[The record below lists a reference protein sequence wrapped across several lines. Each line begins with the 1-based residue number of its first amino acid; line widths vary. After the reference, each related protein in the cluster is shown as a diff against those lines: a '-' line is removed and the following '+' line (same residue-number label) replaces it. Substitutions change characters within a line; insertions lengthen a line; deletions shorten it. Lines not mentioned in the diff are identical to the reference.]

1 MPAPWSQPDLHAMT
15 ASIRISRAL
24 LALGLACPLLALSAC
39 AAPGVAATAPSA
51 AEAAA
56 QVQTVELPGLRQPR
70 PGLYTGGQPSADAW
84 SSMAAAGV
92 GTVINL
98 RPDAELAGRDEAA
111 EVRAA
116 GMAYHQIP
124 VAGAGDIN
132 AANADRLWTLLKEA
146 KGPVVVHC
154 ASGNRVGGLLAV
166 AMVRHGGLDADAALA
181 LGREA
186 GMASTEAK
194 VRTVLA
200 SDEGQCKSDC

>member
-1 MPAPWSQPDLHAMT
+1 MHHRNPVVLVAVG
-15 ASIRISRAL
+15 L
-24 LALGLACPLLALSAC
+24 LAAVLGVAC
-39 AAPGVAATAPSA
+39 ASAPDGAASASTLVSAVERQAVAGPDIA
-51 AEAAA
+51 
-56 QVQTVELPGLRQPR
+56 GLRQPR
-70 PGLYTGGQPSADAW
+70 PGLYTGGQPAADTWAA
-84 SSMAAAGV
+84 MAAAGV

-124 VAGAGDIN
+124 VAGADGIT
-132 AANADRLWTLLKEA
+132 AENADRLWALLKDA

-154 ASGNRVGGLLAV
+154 ASGNRVGGLLAI
-166 AMVRHGGLDADAALA
+166 AAARHGALQPEGALA

-194 VRTVLA
+194 AKAVL
-200 SDEGQCKSDC
+200 SSEDGRCVSDC

>member
-1 MPAPWSQPDLHAMT
+1 M
-15 ASIRISRAL
+15 ASHQELKGISRMNMSNRLPRGFLAIGL
-24 LALGLACPLLALSAC
+24 MGAALALTAC
-39 AAPGVAATAPSA
+39 AAAGVAETTPGAPASAT
-51 AEAAA
+51 AA
-56 QVQTVELPGLRQPR
+56 QVVALPGLRQPR
-70 PGLYTGGQPSADAW
+70 PGVYTGGQPAADAW
-84 SSMAAAGV
+84 AGMAGAGV

-98 RPDAELAGRDEAA
+98 RPDAELAGRDETA

-132 AANADRLWTLLKEA
+132 AANADRLWALLKQA

-166 AMVRHGGLDADAALA
+166 ALARHEGLDAETALA
-181 LGREA
+181 VGREA

-194 VRTVLA
+194 VKAVLA
-200 SDEGQCKSDC
+200 SDEGRCTADC